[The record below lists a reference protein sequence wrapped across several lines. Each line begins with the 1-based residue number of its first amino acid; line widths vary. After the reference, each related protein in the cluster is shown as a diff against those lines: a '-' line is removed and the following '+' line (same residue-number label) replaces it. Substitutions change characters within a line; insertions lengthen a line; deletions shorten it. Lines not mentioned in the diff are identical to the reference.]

1 MFSSTSAI
9 LFNNEDKEN
18 PVNMKLKVLGSNLN
32 AGTICVDG
40 YRSRSRC
47 DFEGCIIRS
56 NSQGDGNHSALVA
69 NKSGYHRLIACIL
82 RVNGDVTK
90 ANAVRV
96 RDGEKL
102 ESLPIEE
109 AERER
114 FNCELRGCVFTL
126 RKLPLY

>member
-1 MFSSTSAI
+1 M
-9 LFNNEDKEN
+9 
-18 PVNMKLKVLGSNLN
+18 
-32 AGTICVDG
+32 DG
-40 YRSRSRC
+40 DWSRNRC
-47 DFEGCIIRS
+47 YFEGCIIRS

-82 RVNGDVTK
+82 RVNGKVSK

-126 RKLPLY
+126 RELPLY